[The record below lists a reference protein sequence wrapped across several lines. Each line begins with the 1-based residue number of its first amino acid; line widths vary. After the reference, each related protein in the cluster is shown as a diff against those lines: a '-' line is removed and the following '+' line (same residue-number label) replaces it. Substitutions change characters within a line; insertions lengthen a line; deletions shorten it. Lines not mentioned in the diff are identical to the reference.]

1 MGDSVHP
8 CKSLRKS
15 KRASVSPNRGQC
27 GTLGFNPLPTPC
39 HGLVLQ
45 VEGLFFVWAQIGMSV
60 FVVAY
65 FTVVT
70 AHNIRDNNQ
79 FELRSVG
86 AIQRRAAWPPR

>member
-1 MGDSVHP
+1 MCHRVRV
-8 CKSLRKS
+8 CEK
-15 KRASVSPNRGQC
+15 ASVRAFPRIEVNVEHLDS
-27 GTLGFNPLPTPC
+27 TPSQLLVC

-65 FTVVT
+65 FTVVM
-70 AHNIRDNNQ
+70 AHSIRDNNQ

-86 AIQRRAAWPPR
+86 AIQRRLAWPPR